1 MSVQTQI
8 VDRLQSAIT
17 WFKVFLDAQAR
28 YCLLKGLIKRGTV
41 KMGRHSYGCIHVH
54 WYTGSERRVIIGNF
68 TSIARDVTV
77 ITGGTHPVDWVSTYP
92 FRINW
97 HLPGAREDGLPST
110 NGDVVIGSDVW
121 IAEGAT
127 ILSGVTIGDGA
138 VVCARAVVVKDVP
151 PYAIVGGVP
160 SKVIRSRF
168 PPPVVEALLRIR
180 WWDWSDEEIRGIV
193 PLLSSPDMQNFL
205 EYCSKRQDK
214 QLTKGETT

>member
-1 MSVQTQI
+1 MSVRTQI

-17 WFKVFLDAQAR
+17 WFKVFLDTQAR
-28 YCLLKGLIKRGTV
+28 YCLLKRLAKRGIVTR
-41 KMGRHSYGCIHVH
+41 GRHSYGCIHVH
-54 WYTGSERRVIIGNF
+54 WYTGSERKVRIGNF

-97 HLPGAREDGLPST
+97 HLPGAREDGLPAT

-151 PYAIVGGVP
+151 PFAIVGGVP
-160 SKVIRSRF
+160 TKVIRYRF
-168 PPPVVEALLRIR
+168 PPSVVEELLRIR
-180 WWDWSDEEIRGIV
+180 WWDWTDEEIRSVV
-193 PLLSSPDMQNFL
+193 PLLSSPDMQSFL
-205 EYCSKRQDK
+205 EYCSTRQGR
-214 QLTKGETT
+214 QVSTGVTA

>member
-1 MSVQTQI
+1 MSLRTQF
-8 VDRLQSAIT
+8 VDLLQIPVT
-17 WFKVFLDAQAR
+17 WFKVFLDTQAR
-28 YCLLKGLIKRGTV
+28 YCLLKGLIKRGIV
-41 KMGRHSYGCIHVH
+41 VRGRHSYGCIHVH
-54 WYTGSERRVIIGNF
+54 WYSGSERKVIIGNF

-97 HLPGAREDGLPST
+97 HLPGARGDGLPST

-160 SKVIRSRF
+160 SAVIRFRF
-168 PPPVVEALLRIR
+168 PPATVEALLRIR
-180 WWDWSDEEIRGIV
+180 WWEWGDEEIRKIV
-193 PLLSSPDMQNFL
+193 PLLSSPDMQNFFD
-205 EYCSKRQDK
+205 YCSKRQGK
-214 QLTKGETT
+214 QASTGVTE